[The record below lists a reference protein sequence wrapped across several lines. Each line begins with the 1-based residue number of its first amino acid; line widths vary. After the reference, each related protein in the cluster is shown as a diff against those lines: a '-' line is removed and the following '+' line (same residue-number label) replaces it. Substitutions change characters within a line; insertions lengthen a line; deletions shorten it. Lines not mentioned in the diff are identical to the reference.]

1 MEQKGL
7 PGTDTNGRLLSVAF
21 FISPLF
27 SFTGLRFNGFSSDV
41 NMCIYAPIHQFNKT
55 I

>member
-27 SFTGLRFNGFSSDV
+27 SFIGLRFNGFSIDV
-41 NMCIYAPIHQFNKT
+41 DMCSCTPIHQFNKT
-55 I
+55 N